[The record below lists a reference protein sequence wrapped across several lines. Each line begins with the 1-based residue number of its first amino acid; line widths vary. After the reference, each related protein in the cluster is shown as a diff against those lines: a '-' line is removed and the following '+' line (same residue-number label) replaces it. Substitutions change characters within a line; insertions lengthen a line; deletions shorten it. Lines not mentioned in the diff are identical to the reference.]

1 MSRKRDS
8 ITRDHSADQSYSS
21 DYSDP
26 DKTMVEKMIK
36 FLRPSTGTYY
46 ALLILLL
53 FILYF
58 ASQVFLYFARPPV
71 NYIFLLLILAEIACC
86 IFKIIRKRL
95 QFNSYIKGISD
106 NGELRQ
112 AVEDYC
118 RAGSFF
124 DDQLRPGYKYIF
136 VSGSGKIFAYD
147 KIAEIYEVMHYN
159 PRRSKELPE
168 FWCLNARSTEGG
180 DSELFIIRTR
190 RTDDAVRNQLSPA
203 LNWIKKKAPHI
214 KTTKGVTIS

>member
-112 AVEDYC
+112 AVED
-118 RAGSFF
+118 
-124 DDQLRPGYKYIF
+124 
-136 VSGSGKIFAYD
+136 
-147 KIAEIYEVMHYN
+147 
-159 PRRSKELPE
+159 
-168 FWCLNARSTEGG
+168 
-180 DSELFIIRTR
+180 
-190 RTDDAVRNQLSPA
+190 
-203 LNWIKKKAPHI
+203 
-214 KTTKGVTIS
+214 

>member
-1 MSRKRDS
+1 MQGR
-8 ITRDHSADQSYSS
+8 
-21 DYSDP
+21 
-26 DKTMVEKMIK
+26 
-36 FLRPSTGTYY
+36 
-46 ALLILLL
+46 
-53 FILYF
+53 
-58 ASQVFLYFARPPV
+58 
-71 NYIFLLLILAEIACC
+71 
-86 IFKIIRKRL
+86 
-95 QFNSYIKGISD
+95 
-106 NGELRQ
+106 EL
-112 AVEDYC
+112 
-118 RAGSFF
+118 F